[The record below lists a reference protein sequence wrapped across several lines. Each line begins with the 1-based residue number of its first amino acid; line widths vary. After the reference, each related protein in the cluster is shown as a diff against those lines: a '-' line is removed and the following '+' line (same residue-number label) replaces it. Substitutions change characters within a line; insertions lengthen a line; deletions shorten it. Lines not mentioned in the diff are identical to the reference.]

1 MLVFDEVQCRGLGA
15 TGVSVKSDYF
25 GVNLGHKD

>member
-1 MLVFDEVQCRGLGA
+1 VQCRGLGA